1 MSPRRT
7 GFALLFRS
15 AWVGTAGL
23 GAALLACPWPAS
35 AVLGTAALA
44 LACDKAPQAPM
55 TAAEFQSNA
64 EQAYNKALQ
73 KFFAGDYL
81 AAITVM
87 EDVKREFPGTRVA
100 RLAQLRIA
108 DSHYHQD
115 AFPEAITSYREFL
128 RDFPSDEEVPYAR
141 YRVILCLFES
151 RGESITAPPLEER
164 DLANIRDADRA
175 IVDFQRDYPDYK
187 ENERIRY
194 MQLWVRGMLARH
206 DLYVARY
213 YLERQ
218 NWDAALSRA
227 EYALATYRDTGLE
240 PEALVLVG
248 ETHLRRGNS
257 AEARAAFEA
266 VLERYPKS
274 PFCEPSR
281 KFLAFIDDSSSP

>member
-1 MSPRRT
+1 MSPRGT
-7 GFALLFRS
+7 GFALLLGPALF
-15 AWVGTAGL
+15 TAAQL
-23 GAALLACPWPAS
+23 SSALLL
-35 AVLGTAALA
+35 VG
-44 LACDKAPQAPM
+44 CDKGPHVPM
-55 TAAEFQSNA
+55 TAAEFQTNA

-73 KFFAGDYL
+73 KFFSGDYL

-108 DSHYHQD
+108 DSHYHQ
-115 AFPEAITSYREFL
+115 AALPEAIASYREFL
-128 RDFPSDEEVPYAR
+128 RDLPSDEEVPFAR

-151 RGESITAPPLEER
+151 RGESVTAPPLEER

-187 ENERIRY
+187 QNERIRY
-194 MQLWVRGMLARH
+194 MQLWVRGMLARYE
-206 DLYVARY
+206 LYVARF

-218 NWDAALSRA
+218 NWDAALARA

-248 ETHLRRGNS
+248 ETHLRRGNP
-257 AEARAAFEA
+257 AEARAAFDT
-266 VLERYPKS
+266 VLDRYPKS
-274 PFCEPSR
+274 AFCAPSR
-281 KFLAFIDDSSSP
+281 KFLAFIDSSSSP